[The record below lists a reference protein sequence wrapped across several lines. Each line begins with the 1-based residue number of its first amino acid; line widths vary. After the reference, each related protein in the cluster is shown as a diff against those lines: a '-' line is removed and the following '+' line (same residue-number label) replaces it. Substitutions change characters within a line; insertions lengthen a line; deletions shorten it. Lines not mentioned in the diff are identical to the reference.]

1 MHEASKFVE
10 EVNTMKELIVEQM
23 TYNEI
28 LNIDE
33 KSLKA
38 IQTAIRLVDAYGELT
53 LKQAKEIEEIN
64 RKLDTLLFNVT
75 TLLNNNWC

>member
-28 LNIDE
+28 LNIDD

-38 IQTAIRLVDAYGELT
+38 IQTTIRLVDAYGELT

-64 RKLDTLLFNVT
+64 KKLCILLSNVS
-75 TLLNNNWC
+75 TLLNNN

>member
-1 MHEASKFVE
+1 MYEASKFVE

-33 KSLKA
+33 KSLQA

-64 RKLDTLLFNVT
+64 RKLCILLSNVS
-75 TLLNNNWC
+75 TLLNNN

>member
-1 MHEASKFVE
+1 MYEASKFVE

-53 LKQAKEIEEIN
+53 FKQAKEIEEIN
-64 RKLDTLLFNVT
+64 IKLDTLLSKMD
-75 TLLNNNWC
+75 TLLSN

>member
-1 MHEASKFVE
+1 MYEASKFVE

-64 RKLDTLLFNVT
+64 RKLCILLSNVS
-75 TLLNNNWC
+75 TLLNNN

>member
-64 RKLDTLLFNVT
+64 KKLCILLSNVS
-75 TLLNNNWC
+75 TLLNNN